1 MEILKNKKIIVGGL
15 AVIGGIALVSYLLK
29 PKSPKQNSEG
39 FFNAGGMTLPNLP
52 TNPFIPTSFT
62 RQDSFCKLCVLYE
75 KTINGKGVPVYTKR
89 LTSGNTMSLEVF
101 SITEQEFAMAFTK
114 HGLCGKTPPTK

>member
-1 MEILKNKKIIVGGL
+1 MGG
-15 AVIGGIALVSYLLK
+15 
-29 PKSPKQNSEG
+29 SPTQGS
-39 FFNAGGMTLPNLP
+39 TSL
-52 TNPFIPTSFT
+52 FIPNSFT
-62 RQDSFCKLCVLYE
+62 RQDRFCKLCVLYE

-101 SITEQEFAMAFTK
+101 SITEQEFTMAFTK